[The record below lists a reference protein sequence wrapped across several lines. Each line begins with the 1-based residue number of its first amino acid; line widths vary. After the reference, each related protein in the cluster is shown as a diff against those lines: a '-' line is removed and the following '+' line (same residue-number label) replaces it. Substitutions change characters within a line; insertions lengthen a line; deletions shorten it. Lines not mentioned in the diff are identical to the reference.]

1 MFLQGCNGIANIADD
16 LIVHGIDLEAHDK
29 NLHAV
34 LKRLRE
40 KGLTLNGEKCRFR
53 LPKLTFFGHDL
64 SSEGVTPSEEKIAA
78 VVNAQAPKNASEVR
92 SFIQLLQY
100 SSKFIPNFS
109 QVAEPLRKLLRKGQ
123 AFVWGIEQQAS
134 FES

>member
-1 MFLQGCNGIANIADD
+1 MTLEYQKIISDVLQGCNGVANIADD
-16 LIVHGIDLEAHDK
+16 LIVHGINLEAHDK

-92 SFIQLLQY
+92 SFVQLVQY
-100 SSKFIPNFS
+100 SSEFIPNFS
-109 QVAEPLRKLLRKGQ
+109 QVAEPLKKLLRKGQ
-123 AFVWGIEQQAS
+123 AFD
-134 FES
+134 